1 LGIIIKESLK
11 QSVVSIGLS
20 VIGAIATLFIYPLD
34 RELLGIFGTILDV
47 GALLIPLV
55 IVGLGSASIRYFPY
69 FTNNIYSRNKYL
81 FFLLKLLVINC
92 IVLILLFPLFR
103 YFSVTYGSNNE
114 PEYRKFF
121 IYILPAA
128 LFFGV
133 GQFFATYLSNFKLVT
148 LPLFLRNLYKVFMP
162 LAFLLVFFK
171 MLNIKDGIHLILGG
185 MLFSVLLLGYLVYT
199 KIRSKEGTSKVVKN
213 YKRPKGFYNYYFWA
227 LASSVGSMMAF
238 KVDGYMVPV
247 MTNFTMAG
255 DYRMSVFIASVITIP
270 ITSVVAIA
278 SPIIAQAW
286 KNNDLSEIR
295 SVYLKGA
302 KNLLFLGA
310 AMLFGIY
317 ILLDLLPLVI
327 ESWKKLSHL
336 KLIVMVIGIARL
348 FDMVSSVNGVIIQH
362 SIWYRYNS
370 IFVII
375 LTVINILLNIV
386 LIKSH
391 GILGAGIATGISL
404 IVFNVLK
411 SGFLYKK
418 IGVQPLDF
426 LTTIFFGCFIVITYL
441 IYLIST
447 SYDAIIS
454 IPVNSILSVCFLL
467 FFLCCTELVSDTR
480 KILLSLL
487 SKVTK
492 R

>member
-1 LGIIIKESLK
+1 MGIIIKESLK
-11 QSVVSIGLS
+11 QSVVSVGLS
-20 VIGAIATLFIYPLD
+20 MVGAIATLFIYPLD
-34 RELLGIFGTILDV
+34 RELLGLFGTIVDV

-69 FTNNIYSRNKYL
+69 FKASSSTRNRYL
-81 FFLLKLLVINC
+81 LFLLKLLVINC
-92 IVLILLFPLFR
+92 LFLILLFPLFKHLSIK
-103 YFSVTYGSNNE
+103 YSSNDA
-114 PEYRKFF
+114 PEYAKYF

-128 LFFGV
+128 LLFGL
-133 GQFFATYLSNFKLVT
+133 GQFFTTYLSNFKVVT
-148 LPLFLRNLYKVFMP
+148 LPLFLKNLYKIGMP
-162 LAFLLVFFK
+162 VAFLLVYINAI
-171 MLNIKDGIHLILGG
+171 NIQNGI
-185 MLFSVLLLGYLVYT
+185 FLLLGVMLMSVIILGWMIIVRT
-199 KIRSKEGTSKVVKN
+199 KKEVIGSEIQQE
-213 YKRPKGFYNYYFWA
+213 YKRPSEFYNYYFWA
-227 LASSVGSMMAF
+227 FASSVGSMMAF

-278 SPIIAQAW
+278 NPIIAQAW

-327 ESWKKLSHL
+327 ASWKKLSHL

-362 SIWYRYNS
+362 SVWYRYNS

-404 IVFNVLK
+404 IVFNFLK

-454 IPVNSILSVCFLL
+454 IPVNSIISICFLL
-467 FFLCCTELVSDTR
+467 FFLCCTELVSESR
-480 KILLSLL
+480 KILLSIL